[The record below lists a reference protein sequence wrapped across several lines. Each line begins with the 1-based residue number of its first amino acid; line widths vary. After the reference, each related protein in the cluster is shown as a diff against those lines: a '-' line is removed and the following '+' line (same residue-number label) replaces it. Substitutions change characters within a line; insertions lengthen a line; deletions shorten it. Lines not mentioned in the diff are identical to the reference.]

1 MKCLPGLRIKR
12 VRLCIAIIGF
22 LPGTPAYAAFRG
34 RVVDRADR
42 RPIPGAIVTSGNLTA
57 TTGQDGRFQIG
68 ETAGFVG
75 ARASGYRQTQVG
87 AAIFKGAAPDIG
99 LTPFRPKA
107 LYLSVY
113 GIGARTLRDPA
124 LALAARA
131 GINALVIDVKGDRGL
146 IPYRS
151 SVALAARLGAN
162 RVVTVGD
169 IHGLIQDLHG
179 RGLYLIARIVVFKDN
194 PLAESRPDLAVKSS
208 GGRIWRDREGL
219 AWVDPSKKQAWDYSI
234 DIAVEAAGNGF
245 DEIQFD
251 YVRFPDAKGVSYS
264 VANTE
269 QNRVDALSG
278 FLREAR
284 ARLAPLNVF
293 LAADVFGYIP
303 WNLNDT
309 DIGQRIDKL
318 APLVD
323 YLCPM
328 LYPSGFQFGIPG
340 YRMPV
345 AHPYEIVRLSLDR
358 AAQRSQLPPARF
370 RPWLQAFRDYAFD
383 KRVFGPKEIAEQIR
397 AAEEFGSDGWMLW
410 NPHNVYSDDG
420 LPHIK

>member
-1 MKCLPGLRIKR
+1 VNTSLA
-12 VRLCIAIIGF
+12 VIAIIITPF
-22 LPGTPAYAAFRG
+22 LFSGAADAAWSG
-34 RVVDRADR
+34 RVIDGSNRQ
-42 RPIPGAIVTSGNLTA
+42 PIAGATITAGAATA
-57 TTGQDGRFQIG
+57 TTRQDGCFQIG
-68 ETAGFVG
+68 ETAGSIGV
-75 ARASGYRQTQVG
+75 RASGYRQTQVG
-87 AAIFKGAAPDIG
+87 AGIFAGVVKGAAPNIV

-113 GIGARTLRDPA
+113 GIGSRALRDPA
-124 LALAARA
+124 LAVAARA
-131 GINALVIDVKGDRGL
+131 GLNALVIDVKGDRGL

-151 SVALAARLGAN
+151 SVPLAARLNAN
-162 RVVTVGD
+162 RVITVGD
-169 IHGLIQDLHG
+169 IHGLVQDLHG

-194 PLAESRPDLAVKSS
+194 PLAEARPDLAVKSA

-219 AWVDPSKKQAWDYSI
+219 AWVDPSKKESWDYSI
-234 DIAVEAAGNGF
+234 DVAVEAASNGF

-251 YVRFPDAKGVSYS
+251 YVRFPDAKGVVYS

-269 QNRVDALSG
+269 QNRVDALGG
-278 FLREAR
+278 FFKEAR
-284 ARLAPLNVF
+284 GRLDPFNVF

-309 DIGQRIDKL
+309 DIGQRIEKL

-345 AHPYEIVRLSLDR
+345 DHPYEIVRLSLDK
-358 AAQRSQLPPARF
+358 AAQRSGFSSKHF

-383 KRVFGPKEIAEQIR
+383 RREFGPKEIATQIK
-397 AAEEFGSDGWMLW
+397 AAEDFGSDGWMLW
-410 NPHNVYSDDG
+410 NPHNVYALDG
-420 LPHIK
+420 LQFNGK